1 MPLNN
6 GLARKQRIE
15 QAIER
20 RLSSL
25 RSKDSSIHDPKRTVL
40 LFYTIAIFA
49 KVANS
54 GKNTIEKKDKDS
66 VEISKEIK
74 LFIEILAIPK
84 SEIEKTVKF
93 YIEATKD
100 ETNVILYAKQI
111 ANFFSGNITLLEK
124 FARDLMNFSN
134 QLGPFNQTKIEYLK
148 LIFQTINLNDNFF
161 KMILKQYMLPQN
173 YTSYSLLQIGQNI
186 TFEEL
191 KKAYRAAVRDYHPDN
206 FSSTTTEKFIIEIMN
221 EKFSLLTNAYEKIQ
235 IKHGFKVPKN

>member
-1 MPLNN
+1 MSLNN

-25 RSKDSSIHDPKRTVL
+25 RSKDSSINDPKRTIL

-54 GKNTIEKKDKDS
+54 GKNSIEKNS

-74 LFIEILAIPK
+74 LFIEVLDIPK
-84 SEIEKTVKF
+84 NEIEKTVQF

-111 ANFFSGNITLLEK
+111 ANFFSGDITLLEK
-124 FARDLMNFSN
+124 FAQDLMNFSN
-134 QLGPFNQTKIEYLK
+134 QLSPFNPLKIDYLK
-148 LIFQTINLNDNFF
+148 VIFRTINLNDSFF
-161 KMILKQYMLPQN
+161 KTILRQYMLPQN
-173 YTSYSLLQIGQNI
+173 YTYYSLLQIGQNI

-206 FSSTTTEKFIIEIMN
+206 FSSITTEKFIIEIIN
-221 EKFSLLTNAYEKIQ
+221 EKFSLLTKAYEKLQ
-235 IKHGFKVPKN
+235 VKHGFKTPVKIS